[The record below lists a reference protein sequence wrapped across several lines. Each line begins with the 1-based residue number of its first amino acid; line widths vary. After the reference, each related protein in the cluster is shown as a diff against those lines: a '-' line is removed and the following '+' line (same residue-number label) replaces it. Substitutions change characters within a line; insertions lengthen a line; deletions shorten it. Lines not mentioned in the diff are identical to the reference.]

1 MERVLGRKDD
11 MKVIKGVNIYPSQ
24 IEEEVFK
31 LPYFTETFLILFD
44 TVGVM
49 DNITVQVEIKSSM
62 SDVRAKAK
70 AELEK
75 NLYVATMMKIDVIV
89 FQEGTLP
96 RQTGKVIRH
105 QDIRDRPEGYKGWL
119 KMQSYNGKQIED

>member
-1 MERVLGRKDD
+1 MGRKDD

-31 LPYFTETFLILFD
+31 LPYFTETFLILFH

-89 FQEGTLP
+89 FQEGSP
-96 RQTGKVIRH
+96 RQTGKVISTKISR
-105 QDIRDRPEGYKGWL
+105 QTRRIQRL
-119 KMQSYNGKQIED
+119 EDAALQR